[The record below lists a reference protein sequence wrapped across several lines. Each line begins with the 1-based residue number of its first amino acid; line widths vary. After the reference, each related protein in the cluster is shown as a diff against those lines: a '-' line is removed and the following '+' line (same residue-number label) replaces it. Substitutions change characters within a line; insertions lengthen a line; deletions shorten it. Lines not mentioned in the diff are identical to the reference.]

1 MSNTNVKASTQYA
14 APVHRHTPSM
24 SYELVSFDTSKENP
38 ISFEDVNLNVINT
51 LIYLDKT
58 RVCTH
63 NNNNNNNDNT
73 PEPYI
78 RATVM
83 YMYNRKALHCL
94 PPSTSTNFTLQDFQK
109 RHGDWLE
116 YVTEYS
122 IDDVGYTSSCTLS
135 QLNSAIHMDNVDE
148 ILANALVL
156 TSDILESSWKPADS
170 KHKYGAY
177 QLTKYEAA
185 ETAAL
190 KMGIPE
196 SFVQL
201 IDILLSVAW
210 NDSLS
215 WANRVLNPSNNSE
228 TMQENDNVNWRYPY
242 G

>member
-14 APVHRHTPSM
+14 APVHRHTPSVF
-24 SYELVSFDTSKENP
+24 YELVSFDTSKENP
-38 ISFEDVNLNVINT
+38 ISFEDVNLNVIST

-58 RVCTH
+58 RVRTH
-63 NNNNNNNDNT
+63 NNT

-78 RATVM
+78 RATVK
-83 YMYNRKALHCL
+83 YVYNRKAIHGL
-94 PPSTSTNFTLQDFQK
+94 PLSTSTNFTLQDFQK
-109 RHGDWLE
+109 HHGDWLE
-116 YVTEYS
+116 HVTDYS

-135 QLNSAIHMDNVDE
+135 QLNKLNNVDE

-156 TSDILESSWKPADS
+156 TADIRKSSWRPADS

-177 QLTKYEAA
+177 KLTKYEAA
-185 ETAAL
+185 EKAAL
-190 KMGIPE
+190 KMGIPK

-215 WANRVLNPSNNSE
+215 WANRILNPSNNSE
-228 TMQENDNVNWRYPY
+228 TMHKSYNVN
-242 G
+242 